1 MRCVCDD
8 DDVLLCTCY
17 VARERYV
24 VFLFHEIQSIYA
36 RRVFVGRVPSRV
48 ARFRD
53 GLHSSASRIFVTRSL
68 RPRAFRAVFPFPRQS
83 RPVPRAEHIVHH
95 LRRGVLHSCSVL
107 LDGTGRRAMSVS
119 EKEGENRHPQ
129 SHPSH
134 LERGVHEAVDVA
146 AQAPGEHGRA
156 RRFGVTRRRARRGVI
171 LAAHAL
177 PDASEKVR
185 RG

>member
-1 MRCVCDD
+1 MYLLYIARARYCF
-8 DDVLLCTCY
+8 DVLISRSTSTM
-17 VARERYV
+17 VRATGFRRARP
-24 VFLFHEIQSIYA
+24 LA
-36 RRVFVGRVPSRV
+36 RRAFE
-48 ARFRD
+48 RD

-83 RPVPRAEHIVHH
+83 RPVPRAEHVVHH

-134 LERGVHEAVDVA
+134 LERSVHEAVDVA

-156 RRFGVTRRRARRGVI
+156 RRFGVTRRRARLGVI

>member
-1 MRCVCDD
+1 
-8 DDVLLCTCY
+8 
-17 VARERYV
+17 
-24 VFLFHEIQSIYA
+24 
-36 RRVFVGRVPSRV
+36 
-48 ARFRD
+48 
-53 GLHSSASRIFVTRSL
+53 
-68 RPRAFRAVFPFPRQS
+68 
-83 RPVPRAEHIVHH
+83 
-95 LRRGVLHSCSVL
+95 
-107 LDGTGRRAMSVS
+107 MSVS

-134 LERGVHEAVDVA
+134 LERSVHEAVDVA

>member
-1 MRCVCDD
+1 MYLLYIARARYCF
-8 DDVLLCTCY
+8 DVLISRSTSTM
-17 VARERYV
+17 VRATGFRRARP
-24 VFLFHEIQSIYA
+24 LA
-36 RRVFVGRVPSRV
+36 RRAFE
-48 ARFRD
+48 RD

-83 RPVPRAEHIVHH
+83 RPVPRAEHVVHH

-119 EKEGENRHPQ
+119 EEEGENRHPQ

-134 LERGVHEAVDVA
+134 LERSVHEAVDVT

-156 RRFGVTRRRARRGVI
+156 RRFGVTRRRARLGVI